1 MDGPLRPMEDDI
13 EADYLR
19 IERAGIM
26 DEGYWAAING
36 LDFEE
41 DAMTALVKA
50 FAPKAE
56 EQPPARKP
64 EKRTLPC
71 RISCRLSVLD
81 YNLLMDLIQ
90 AEGFQTT
97 QDWLYSHIKK
107 HLELKGA
114 YT

>member
-41 DAMTALVKA
+41 DDHDRPGQGLRPESRRTA
-50 FAPKAE
+50 P
-56 EQPPARKP
+56 
-64 EKRTLPC
+64 
-71 RISCRLSVLD
+71 
-81 YNLLMDLIQ
+81 
-90 AEGFQTT
+90 
-97 QDWLYSHIKK
+97 
-107 HLELKGA
+107 GA
-114 YT
+114 

>member
-50 FAPKAE
+50 FA
-56 EQPPARKP
+56 
-64 EKRTLPC
+64 
-71 RISCRLSVLD
+71 
-81 YNLLMDLIQ
+81 
-90 AEGFQTT
+90 TT